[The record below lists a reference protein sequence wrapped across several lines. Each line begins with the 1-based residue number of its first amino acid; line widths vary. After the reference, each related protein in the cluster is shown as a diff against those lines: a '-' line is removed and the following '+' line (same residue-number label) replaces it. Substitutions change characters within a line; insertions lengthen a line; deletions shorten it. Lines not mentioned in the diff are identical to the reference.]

1 MEHLLR
7 RVAVAALGLGLVGL
21 MGCAKSEPTRFY
33 VLDPGAGLEA
43 VETGTSTRQGVAI
56 GVGPVEIPQY
66 LDRPQIVT
74 RISANSLDLGEFD
87 QWAGRLSEDF
97 SRVLA
102 EQLSE
107 VLATDNVSV
116 FPWSGSTRVDYQI
129 TVKVL
134 AFEAD
139 AGGTSALDAR
149 WEITDTK
156 SRQPL
161 VAARSRL
168 RQGSPPA
175 TEKPRT
181 PEEYQAIIASMSDNL
196 AALARDMAE
205 RIAAF

>member
-1 MEHLLR
+1 
-7 RVAVAALGLGLVGL
+7 
-21 MGCAKSEPTRFY
+21 MGCTKSEPSRFY

-43 VETGTSTRQGVAI
+43 IENGTSTRQGVAV

-74 RISANSLDLGEFD
+74 RTSANSLDLGEFD

-97 SRVLA
+97 TRVLA
-102 EQLSE
+102 EQLSA
-107 VLATDNVSV
+107 VLATDNVAIY
-116 FPWSGSTRVDYQI
+116 PWSGSSQVDYQI

-139 AGGTSALDAR
+139 AVGTSALDAR
-149 WEITDTK
+149 WSITDAK
-156 SRQPL
+156 SKQTL
-161 VAARSRL
+161 ITARSRL

-175 TEKPRT
+175 TDKPRT
-181 PEEYQAIIASMSDNL
+181 PAEYQAIVASMSDNL

>member
-1 MEHLLR
+1 MEHLLH

-33 VLDPGAGLEA
+33 ILDSGAGLEA

-74 RISANSLDLGEFD
+74 RNGVNSLELGEFD

-116 FPWSGSTRVDYQI
+116 FPWSGSTLVDYQI

-139 AGGTSALDAR
+139 AAGTSALDAR
-149 WEITDTK
+149 WEITDAKTK
-156 SRQPL
+156 QPL
-161 VAARSRL
+161 VSARSRL

-181 PEEYQAIIASMSDNL
+181 PEEYQAIVASMSDNL

>member
-1 MEHLLR
+1 MEYLLR

-21 MGCAKSEPTRFY
+21 MGCAKSEPSRFY

-43 VETGTSTRQGVAI
+43 VETGTSTRQGIAI
-56 GVGPVEIPQY
+56 GVGPVAIPQY

-74 RISANSLDLGEFD
+74 RISANALELGEFD

-107 VLATDNVSV
+107 VLATDNVAV
-116 FPWSGSTRVDYQI
+116 FPWSASSRVDYQV
-129 TVKVL
+129 TVTVL

-139 AGGTSALDAR
+139 AAGSSALDAR
-149 WEITDTK
+149 WEITDAT

-175 TEKPRT
+175 TEKPRK
-181 PEEYQAIIASMSDNL
+181 PEEYRAIVASMSDNL
-196 AALARDMAE
+196 AALARDIAE
-205 RIAAF
+205 RIAAL

>member
-1 MEHLLR
+1 MEQMLR
-7 RVAVAALGLGLVGL
+7 RAAVAVLGLGLVGL
-21 MGCAKSEPTRFY
+21 MGCTKSEPSRFY

-43 VETGTSTRQGVAI
+43 AETGTSTRQGVAV

-74 RISANSLDLGEFD
+74 RVSANSLDLGEFD
-87 QWAGRLSEDF
+87 QWAGRLSEDV

-102 EQLSE
+102 EQLSDL
-107 VLATDNVSV
+107 LATDNVSV
-116 FPWSGSTRVDYQI
+116 FPWSGSARVDYQV

-139 AGGTSALDAR
+139 GAGTSSLDAR
-149 WEITDTK
+149 WEITEAS
-156 SRQPL
+156 SRQTL
-161 VAARSRL
+161 VTARSRL

-181 PEEYQAIIASMSDNL
+181 PAEYQAIVASMSDNL
-196 AALARDMAE
+196 AALARDIAE

>member
-1 MEHLLR
+1 MEQMLR
-7 RVAVAALGLGLVGL
+7 RVAVVAMGLGLVGL
-21 MGCAKSEPTRFY
+21 MGCAKSEPARFY

-43 VETGTSTRQGVAI
+43 VENGTSTRQGVAI

-74 RISANSLDLGEFD
+74 RTNANSLDLGEFD

-97 SRVLA
+97 TRVLA

-107 VLATDNVSV
+107 MLATDNVAIY
-116 FPWSGSTRVDYQI
+116 PWSGSTRVDYQI
-129 TVKVL
+129 TVKVM

-149 WEITDTK
+149 WAITDANSKQT
-156 SRQPL
+156 L
-161 VAARSRL
+161 MTARSRL

-175 TEKPRT
+175 TDKPRT
-181 PEEYQAIIASMSDNL
+181 PEEYQAIVASMSDNL